1 MGREDVVDVIQ
12 LDCSQA
18 LYMHGILIQKLR
30 TYVWA
35 GRADSHWLKLGCTSG
50 LTQRNQ
56 WQLNAQL
63 QSGNTVH
70 WRLAVG
76 LI

>member
-1 MGREDVVDVIQ
+1 MGREDVVDVTQ

-35 GRADSHWLKLGCTSG
+35 GRADG
-50 LTQRNQ
+50 LTLVET
-56 WQLNAQL
+56 WLHLWAHPEEP
-63 QSGNTVH
+63 V
-70 WRLAVG
+70 AA
-76 LI
+76 